1 MKNVIRGQSEAIRW
15 QSEGNQRPS
24 EAIRGHSRHS
34 EARACSKMIQSARA
48 AKLGD
53 EDVTT
58 TAESRSNG
66 PRNACSH
73 TCMLVDGSRAANGSS
88 KRATAGAA

>member
-1 MKNVIRGQSEAIRW
+1 MAIRGQSEAIR
-15 QSEGNQRPS
+15 GNQRPS